1 MSRKLVLI
9 LVLLILLPF
18 LVYVTLLYVRFNSTE
33 VPSGDPV
40 RNINTR
46 LNYTT
51 IQAAIDANETLD
63 GHTIFV
69 EEGVYYERV
78 IVKKAVSLIGENRST
93 TIIDGKGRDMG
104 VTVTDKRITI
114 KELTVRNC
122 TTGIYLKNSN
132 NSLVIENIAIF
143 NDNAILVYDSVN
155 CTFRQNILGN
165 NTERGILVTNSRNF
179 TVSNNRVYGNG
190 ISPYA
195 GYGLNVNFSA
205 NGLIKQN
212 YAYEN
217 DYDGIGLFD
226 SSNCTVV
233 ENNVENNRL
242 NGILLS
248 TSPNNLVY
256 HNNLIN
262 NTIQA
267 ADFDPTNRWDDGVE
281 GNYWSNYGWFD
292 LNHDGIGDT
301 AQAVGGNQDNKPL
314 MGQFHSFNTS
324 MGFYV
329 NVISNSTIEDFVFFE
344 SNSTL
349 RIHVSNLSAAQLF
362 GFCRI
367 CIPKAL
373 MDVINISVLIND
385 GQTPVLYY
393 NYTLYDNGT
402 HRWIYFSYQHSILK
416 IKIIL
421 VSIIPYSAIIHDC
434 NTNGSD
440 SLQKKEVHTH
450 TSRKTS
456 LEPEAH
462 FSSIF

>member
-18 LVYVTLLYVRFNSTE
+18 LVYVTLLYVRFNPTE
-33 VPSGDPV
+33 KVPSGGPV
-40 RNINTR
+40 HNINTG

-51 IQAAIDANETLD
+51 IQTAIDANETLD

-78 IVKKAVSLIGENRST
+78 IVKKAVLLIGENRST

-104 VTVTDKRITI
+104 VNVADKRITI

-132 NSLVIENIAIF
+132 NSLVIENTVIF
-143 NDNAILVYDSVN
+143 NDNAILVYGSVN
-155 CTFRQNILGN
+155 CTFHQNILGN

-190 ISPYA
+190 ISLYS
-195 GYGLNVNFSA
+195 GYGLNANFSA

-233 ENNVENNRL
+233 ENNVEKNRFY
-242 NGILLS
+242 GILLS

-262 NTIQA
+262 NTFFQA
-267 ADFDPTNRWDDGVE
+267 ADSDPTNRWDDGVE

-314 MGQFHSFNTS
+314 MGQFHSFNAS
-324 MGFYV
+324 MSYNV
-329 NVISNSTIEDFVFFE
+329 NIISNSTITDFKFFD
-344 SNSTL
+344 SNKTL
-349 RIHVSNLSAAQLF
+349 RIYVSNSSVTQSF
-362 GFCRI
+362 GFCRVN
-367 CIPKAL
+367 IPKAL
-373 MDVINISVLIND
+373 MTPPHTVTIDNGSTAVLNFN
-385 GQTPVLYY
+385 G
-393 NYTLYDNGT
+393 TLYDNGT
-402 HRWIYFSYQHSILK
+402 HRCIYFAYQHS
-416 IKIIL
+416 
-421 VSIIPYSAIIHDC
+421 
-434 NTNGSD
+434 T
-440 SLQKKEVHTH
+440 
-450 TSRKTS
+450 RKVDIVGAS
-456 LEPEAH
+456 P
-462 FSSIF
+462 

>member
-1 MSRKLVLI
+1 MGELDMSRRLI
-9 LVLLILLPF
+9 LILGLIILTSLLASLLII
-18 LVYVTLLYVRFNSTE
+18 FNPWRSM
-33 VPSGDPV
+33 GPV
-40 RNINTR
+40 RNLNTG
-46 LNYTT
+46 LSYST

-104 VTVTDKRITI
+104 VNVTDKRITI
-114 KELTVRNC
+114 KEFTVRNC

-155 CTFRQNILGN
+155 CRFHQNILGN

-190 ISPYA
+190 ISPYG
-195 GYGLNVNFSA
+195 GYGLNANFSA

-233 ENNVENNRL
+233 ENNVKNNRL

-267 ADFDPTNRWDDGVE
+267 ADFDPTNRWDDDVE

-314 MGQFHSFNTS
+314 MGQFHSFNAS
-324 MGFYV
+324 MSYNV
-329 NVISNSTIEDFVFFE
+329 NVISNSTITDFKFFD
-344 SNSTL
+344 SNKTL
-349 RIHVSNLSAAQLF
+349 RIYVSNSSVTQSF
-362 GFCRI
+362 GFCRVN
-367 CIPKAL
+367 IPKAL
-373 MDVINISVLIND
+373 MTPPHTVTIDNGSTAVLNFN
-385 GQTPVLYY
+385 G
-393 NYTLYDNGT
+393 TLYDNGT
-402 HRWIYFSYQHSILK
+402 HRWIYFAYQHS
-416 IKIIL
+416 
-421 VSIIPYSAIIHDC
+421 
-434 NTNGSD
+434 T
-440 SLQKKEVHTH
+440 
-450 TSRKTS
+450 RKVDVVGAS
-456 LEPEAH
+456 P
-462 FSSIF
+462 

>member
-18 LVYVTLLYVRFNSTE
+18 LVYVTLLYVRFNQK
-33 VPSGDPV
+33 VPVGGPV
-40 RNINTR
+40 RNINTG
-46 LNYTT
+46 LNYRT

-104 VTVTDKRITI
+104 VNVTDKRITI

-132 NSLVIENIAIF
+132 NSLIIENIAIF

-155 CTFRQNILGN
+155 CTFHQNILGN

-190 ISPYA
+190 ISPYG
-195 GYGLNVNFSA
+195 GYGLNANFSA

-233 ENNVENNRL
+233 ENSVENNRL

-301 AQAVGGNQDNKPL
+301 AQAVGGNQDNNPL

-373 MDVINISVLIND
+373 IVPPYRVTIDNGL
-385 GQTPVLYY
+385 TEVLYF
-393 NYTLYDNGT
+393 NSTVYDNGT
-402 HRWIYFSYQHSILK
+402 HRWIYFTYQHST
-416 IKIIL
+416 
-421 VSIIPYSAIIHDC
+421 H
-434 NTNGSD
+434 
-440 SLQKKEVHTH
+440 EVDIT
-450 TSRKTS
+450 
-456 LEPEAH
+456 PEV
-462 FSSIF
+462 FTYGQLFY